1 MEIINYKGNVLNIL
15 GSVDQPYFIG
25 AEIGRLLGYIKPRNA
40 ICKFVWNH
48 NKILL
53 SDLDIPAP
61 IWGGS
66 IIPSNSVLLNEAGM
80 YQLIFSSQ
88 LENAKRFQQFILD
101 ILPKLRKQQLIID
114 TPKLI
119 CNQIVIKTE
128 MDLHQNVVAYIRK

>member
-1 MEIINYKGNVLNIL
+1 MEIVNYKGNVLNIL

-61 IWGGS
+61 DRGGS

-88 LENAKRFQQFILD
+88 LENAKRFQQFIID
-101 ILPKLRKQQLIID
+101 ALPKLLKQQLKCSIIKILII
-114 TPKLI
+114 KL
-119 CNQIVIKTE
+119 
-128 MDLHQNVVAYIRK
+128 